1 MPNAAEHKLRID
13 KWLWFARVAK
23 TRTLAKKLVT
33 NGKIRVDS
41 NKISSASSLIS
52 CGQVLTITLERQIL
66 IYEIV
71 ELGTSRGPYIQ
82 AQLLYSD
89 LSPKIDPVV
98 KDDKAFMDGTI
109 ATERRPDKRQRR
121 QLQALKQENML

>member
-1 MPNAAEHKLRID
+1 MPNAAEQKLRID